1 MTLRLHD
8 YLPSGNGYKVRLLL
22 TQLGIPFERIE
33 YDIDRGE
40 TRTPAF
46 LENVNANGRV
56 PVLETEEGEFLPESN
71 AILFYLSS
79 GTPLLPDDRLGRAR
93 ALQWMYFEQY
103 SIFSQNTW
111 IRLLRLT
118 DRGSF
123 QRAIDVLVILALVVA
138 ALAAAAAFA
147 VDSTTSFKMVRS
159 QAAVDNDYLEG
170 AKANVDVRTTP
181 TDNQIMD
188 VTVNHAP
195 KNTEFE
201 LFVTQ
206 QPNKLFGISW
216 YQADFTTNNQGSG
229 EVRARGIFSEEL
241 FAVAPGV
248 VNAPQVDDLD
258 AEKNPA
264 FAPVHTFHVGLW
276 FGSPEEAQAAGCTAN
291 VTPFDGDHEAGIQA
305 FSTRN
310 FPALHGPLRQIQ

>member
-1 MTLRLHD
+1 MRKL
-8 YLPSGNGYKVRLLL
+8 S
-22 TQLGIPFERIE
+22 II
-33 YDIDRGE
+33 
-40 TRTPAF
+40 A
-46 LENVNANGRV
+46 
-56 PVLETEEGEFLPESN
+56 VLS
-71 AILFYLSS
+71 
-79 GTPLLPDDRLGRAR
+79 
-93 ALQWMYFEQY
+93 
-103 SIFSQNTW
+103 
-111 IRLLRLT
+111 
-118 DRGSF
+118 
-123 QRAIDVLVILALVVA
+123 LVVV

-147 VDSTTSFKMVRS
+147 VDSTTFNMVRS
-159 QAAVDNDYLEG
+159 QTAVDNDCLKG
-170 AKANVDVRTTP
+170 AKANVDVRTTS

-188 VTVNHAP
+188 VSVNHAP

-206 QPNKLFGISW
+206 QPNSPFGISW
-216 YQADFTTNNQGSG
+216 YQADFETNNQGQG

-241 FAVAPGV
+241 FVFAPGV

-264 FAPVHTFHVGLW
+264 FAPVHTYHLGLW

>member
-1 MTLRLHD
+1 MRKL
-8 YLPSGNGYKVRLLL
+8 S
-22 TQLGIPFERIE
+22 II
-33 YDIDRGE
+33 
-40 TRTPAF
+40 A
-46 LENVNANGRV
+46 
-56 PVLETEEGEFLPESN
+56 VLS
-71 AILFYLSS
+71 
-79 GTPLLPDDRLGRAR
+79 
-93 ALQWMYFEQY
+93 
-103 SIFSQNTW
+103 
-111 IRLLRLT
+111 
-118 DRGSF
+118 
-123 QRAIDVLVILALVVA
+123 LVVV

-147 VDSTTSFKMVRS
+147 VDSTTFNMVRS
-159 QAAVDNDYLEG
+159 QTAVDNDCLKG

-188 VTVNHAP
+188 VTLKNAP

-206 QPNKLFGISW
+206 QPNSPFGISW
-216 YQADFTTNNQGSG
+216 YQADFETNNQGQG

-264 FAPVHTFHVGLW
+264 FAPVHTYHLGLW
-276 FGSPEEAQAAGCTAN
+276 FGSPEEAQAAGCPAN
-291 VTPFDGDHEAGIQA
+291 VTPFDGNHEAGIQA

>member
-1 MTLRLHD
+1 MRKL
-8 YLPSGNGYKVRLLL
+8 S
-22 TQLGIPFERIE
+22 II
-33 YDIDRGE
+33 
-40 TRTPAF
+40 A
-46 LENVNANGRV
+46 
-56 PVLETEEGEFLPESN
+56 VLS
-71 AILFYLSS
+71 
-79 GTPLLPDDRLGRAR
+79 
-93 ALQWMYFEQY
+93 
-103 SIFSQNTW
+103 
-111 IRLLRLT
+111 
-118 DRGSF
+118 
-123 QRAIDVLVILALVVA
+123 LVVV

-147 VDSTTSFKMVRS
+147 VDSTTFKMVRS
-159 QAAVDNDYLEG
+159 QAAVDNDCLEG

-206 QPNKLFGISW
+206 QPNSPFGISW
-216 YQADFTTNNQGSG
+216 YQADFETNNQGQG

-241 FAVAPGV
+241 FAFAPGV
-248 VNAPQVDDLD
+248 VNAPQVDDQD

-264 FAPVHTFHVGLW
+264 FDPVHTFHLGLW
-276 FGSPEEAQAAGCTAN
+276 FGSPEEAQAAGCSGTVTA
-291 VTPFDGDHEAGIQA
+291 FDGDHEAGIQA